1 MKPLFFP
8 FTHVSEE
15 DAAALL
21 TCFNGFCR
29 LGVSRL
35 EELTPQEPAAEVV
48 LPSDKE
54 IGSVFAMIE
63 DYRQWAR
70 VNQGGAGQLKARVP
84 DIPYFTSDTGI
95 SSLKSTIESQAGD
108 GVGQDLDGGD
118 KQRNALLNALVFLRM
133 AQEADGEIDQID
145 KKFSLISKSEARL
158 FSALRGNGLPS
169 AVDVASSDSSPVV
182 NKDRGCSRTDKRI
195 LSWACFFREKIA
207 FSTDTEP
214 LLPVTTSS
222 AVMDYFLSMAKK
234 STKVLDIGNFKVH
247 ERSCDQSNPWK
258 RHLND
263 VIWDAVS
270 GIHRDENR
278 LIEASDGCA
287 VIVDVQLHLFSDKA
301 VTDIFCPPGQKGRKN
316 RLIQG
321 KGGEIPICL
330 VHVKNKNA

>member
-35 EELTPQEPAAEVV
+35 DELASRDPAVEVV

-54 IGSVFAMIE
+54 IVSVLAMIE

-70 VNQGGAGQLKARVP
+70 VNQGRAGQLKARVP
-84 DIPYFTSDTGI
+84 ETPYFTSDTGI
-95 SSLKSTIESQAGD
+95 SSLKSTIERQAGAR
-108 GVGQDLDGGD
+108 QDLDGGD
-118 KQRNALLNALVFLRM
+118 KQRDALLNALVFLRM

-158 FSALRGNGLPS
+158 FSALRGNGLPFATEVAPS
-169 AVDVASSDSSPVV
+169 DGYQVVDR
-182 NKDRGCSRTDKRI
+182 DRGSTRTGKRI
-195 LSWACFFREKIA
+195 FSWACFFRERMA
-207 FSTDTEP
+207 LSTDAEP
-214 LLPVTTSS
+214 LLPVTTSP
-222 AVMDYFLSMAKK
+222 AVMDYFQSMAKK

-263 VIWDAVS
+263 VIGDAVS

-278 LIEASDGCA
+278 LIEASDGCT
-287 VIVDVQLHLFSDKA
+287 VFVDIQLHLFSDKA
-301 VTDIFCPPGQKGRKN
+301 VADIFCPPGQKGRKN

-321 KGGEIPICL
+321 RGGEIPICL

>member
-15 DAAALL
+15 DVAALL
-21 TCFNGFCR
+21 TCFNGFCC

-35 EELTPQEPAAEVV
+35 DELAFQDPAIEVV
-48 LPSDKE
+48 LPTDKE
-54 IGSVFAMIE
+54 IVSVLAMIE

-84 DIPYFTSDTGI
+84 DSPYFTSDTDI
-95 SSLKSTIESQAGD
+95 SSLKSTIERQAGS
-108 GVGQDLDGGD
+108 GPGQDLEGGD
-118 KQRNALLNALVFLRM
+118 KQRDALLNALVFLRM
-133 AQEADGEIDQID
+133 AQESDGEIDQID
-145 KKFSLISKSEARL
+145 KKFSLISKSEASL
-158 FSALRGNGLPS
+158 FSALRGNGLPP
-169 AVDVASSDSSPVV
+169 AADVAPFDGYPVV
-182 NKDRGCSRTDKRI
+182 KRDRGSTRTGKRI
-195 LSWACFFREKIA
+195 FAWACFFREKMA
-207 FSTDTEP
+207 FSTDAEP
-214 LLPVTTSS
+214 LLPVTTSP

-234 STKVLDIGNFKVH
+234 STKVLDIANFKVH

-270 GIHRDENR
+270 GSPRDENG
-278 LIEASDGCA
+278 LIEASDGCT
-287 VIVDVQLHLFSDKA
+287 VIVDIQLHLFSDRA
-301 VTDIFCPPGQKGRKN
+301 VADIFCPSGQKGRKN

-330 VHVKNKNA
+330 VHVKNNNA